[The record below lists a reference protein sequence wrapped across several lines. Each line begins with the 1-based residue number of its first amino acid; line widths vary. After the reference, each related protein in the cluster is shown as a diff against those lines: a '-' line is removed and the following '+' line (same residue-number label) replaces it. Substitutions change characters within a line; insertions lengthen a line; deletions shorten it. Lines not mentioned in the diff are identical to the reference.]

1 MARNR
6 GAWLWCQQLRAVT
19 TKRMLYAWRSPFI
32 TAMQVL
38 VTASLTL
45 LCCLLRLVS
54 VESWDDQPAMT
65 LTLRNYRAPV
75 APYEGAQ
82 KVSIVPCKMFH

>member
-38 VTASLTL
+38 VPGALTL
-45 LCCLLRLVS
+45 LCCVLRFMMGATL
-54 VESWDDQPAMT
+54 DDQPAMT

-75 APYEGAQ
+75 APYEGTFCGSRWAL
-82 KVSIVPCKMFH
+82 

>member
-45 LCCLLRLVS
+45 FCCLLKSHLG
-54 VESWDDQPAMT
+54 EPLAQQPPMT
-65 LTLRNYRAPV
+65 LTLRNYHAPV
-75 APYEGAQ
+75 APYEGICMYA
-82 KVSIVPCKMFH
+82 